1 MTGKQIFWN
10 KSIETDISEIVQEIL
25 HYVDSQRDNGTL
37 NPNYYDSI
45 LLFIAD
51 ILPYVKEKER
61 WTDLGYL
68 ICQNIKESIE
78 NYGYQHRTAMFG
90 GLGSQCFAVNAFC
103 QESNLLQKFAK
114 SMNQLLFLAIDKKL
128 LQLKKAPVCDS
139 NHDMISGIS
148 GLYIIS

>member
-78 NYGYQHRTAMFG
+78 NYVFLHLLH
-90 GLGSQCFAVNAFC
+90 LGF
-103 QESNLLQKFAK
+103 
-114 SMNQLLFLAIDKKL
+114 
-128 LQLKKAPVCDS
+128 
-139 NHDMISGIS
+139 
-148 GLYIIS
+148 

>member
-78 NYGYQHRTAMFG
+78 NYGYQHRTVWRVRFSMLCCECFLSGEQPIAEICKEHESTLVFG
-90 GLGSQCFAVNAFC
+90 NR
-103 QESNLLQKFAK
+103 QKIITIEK
-114 SMNQLLFLAIDKKL
+114 SSSLRFQ
-128 LQLKKAPVCDS
+128 P
-139 NHDMISGIS
+139 
-148 GLYIIS
+148 

>member
-51 ILPYVKEKER
+51 VLQFLSLDKA
-61 WTDLGYL
+61 T
-68 ICQNIKESIE
+68 
-78 NYGYQHRTAMFG
+78 
-90 GLGSQCFAVNAFC
+90 CFAEEPYPYSRPEGLSHF
-103 QESNLLQKFAK
+103 
-114 SMNQLLFLAIDKKL
+114 
-128 LQLKKAPVCDS
+128 
-139 NHDMISGIS
+139 SG
-148 GLYIIS
+148 

>member
-10 KSIETDISEIVQEIL
+10 KSIETDISEIIQEIL

-45 LLFIAD
+45 LLLIAE

-68 ICQNIKESIE
+68 ICRNIKESIE
-78 NYGYQHRTAMFG
+78 N
-90 GLGSQCFAVNAFC
+90 SV
-103 QESNLLQKFAK
+103 K
-114 SMNQLLFLAIDKKL
+114 LAHPTYNCIVTID
-128 LQLKKAPVCDS
+128 LQL
-139 NHDMISGIS
+139 H
-148 GLYIIS
+148 

>member
-10 KSIETDISEIVQEIL
+10 KSIETDISEIIQEIL

-45 LLFIAD
+45 LLLIAE

-68 ICQNIKESIE
+68 ICRNIKESIE

-90 GLGSQCFAVNAFC
+90 GLGSQCFAVNAFVRRATYC
-103 QESNLLQKFAK
+103 RNLQRA
-114 SMNQLLFLAIDKKL
+114 
-128 LQLKKAPVCDS
+128 
-139 NHDMISGIS
+139 
-148 GLYIIS
+148 